1 MQNQNCPRDDH
12 SRIMQNKIVQGTT
25 IPEIM
30 QNKIVQGTTIP
41 EIMQNKIVQGTTIP
55 EIMQHIKLSKGRPF
69 QKLCKIFPNIPVPP
83 NFSSMELFIHAC
95 LHDLFTY
102 SLLWYFY

>member
-1 MQNQNCPRDDH
+1 
-12 SRIMQNKIVQGTT
+12 MQNKIVQGTT

-55 EIMQHIKLSKGRPF
+55 
-69 QKLCKIFPNIPVPP
+69 VPP
-83 NFSSMELFIHAC
+83 KFSSMELFIHAC

-102 SLLWYFY
+102 SLLWCFY